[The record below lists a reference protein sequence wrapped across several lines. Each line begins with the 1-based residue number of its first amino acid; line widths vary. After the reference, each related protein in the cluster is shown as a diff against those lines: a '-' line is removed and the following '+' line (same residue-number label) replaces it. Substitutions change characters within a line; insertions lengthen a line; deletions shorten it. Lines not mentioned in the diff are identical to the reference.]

1 MKTVTLSQLLATIS
15 LILLSF
21 TIQANAKE
29 YYKWVDSKGVTT
41 YSATPPPT
49 QKQEPQLDP
58 AKRNLNTTTTQT
70 ATHPTTPPP
79 AVNNE
84 AKTTVVATSTN
95 TVKTTSANAAK
106 PAAGAATSSPSTAAA
121 VEAQIPVKNCNGVR
135 CWDSKGRHYNL
146 VAGNTY
152 LSATG
157 SKCQKNANNMQCSK

>member
-1 MKTVTLSQLLATIS
+1 MKSVTFSQLLAIIS
-15 LILLSF
+15 IGMLGCTF
-21 TIQANAKE
+21 QANAKE
-29 YYKWVDSKGVTT
+29 YYKWVDARGVTT

-58 AKRNLNTTTTQT
+58 AKRNPNTATTQT

-79 AVNNE
+79 AVNKE
-84 AKTTVVATSTN
+84 AKTTVAATSADV
-95 TVKTTSANAAK
+95 VKTTTASATNSAK
-106 PAAGAATSSPSTAAA
+106 PAAG
-121 VEAQIPVKNCNGVR
+121 EALIPVKNCNGVR

-157 SKCQKNANNMQCSK
+157 SKCQKNGNNMQCSK

>member
-1 MKTVTLSQLLATIS
+1 MLFRS
-15 LILLSF
+15 
-21 TIQANAKE
+21 
-29 YYKWVDSKGVTT
+29 
-41 YSATPPPT
+41 PPT

-58 AKRNLNTTTTQT
+58 AKRNPNTTTTQT

-79 AVNNE
+79 VVNKE
-84 AKTTVVATSTN
+84 AKTTVAA
-95 TVKTTSANAAK
+95 TSANAVKTTTASATNSAK

-157 SKCQKNANNMQCSK
+157 SKCQKNGNNMQCSK